1 MTRVRLLAL
10 SGFAGALLLVRAV
23 RDRGGT
29 LRVASLLLHRLAL
42 APAHGGRY
50 PVGDSRLYARRRRR
64 LGAHLSRFPDGRLAV
79 VTLPLDGSRHTSV
92 HPVGESRPWED
103 FEHQAGLAGAP
114 WGPLRS
120 ISAGL

>member
-1 MTRVRLLAL
+1 VGLLVL

-29 LRVASLLLHRLAL
+29 LRLASLLLHRLAL
-42 APAHGGRY
+42 APAHGG
-50 PVGDSRLYARRRRR
+50 PNPIGDSRLYARRRRR

-79 VTLPLDGSRHTSV
+79 VALPLDGSRRASV
-92 HPVGESRPWED
+92 YAVGASHPWED